1 MLEKFRAF
9 RDNPKSPWRFYI
21 FYIIVFCGGAV
32 NGSFMGLYLTE
43 IGVPVKTL
51 GVINGVTQIVSLFT
65 LPIMGRIADRA
76 KSKNLVMDIGY
87 IFTITVFCIFMVIR
101 NAVLV
106 VLIRF
111 LYSIIATPLGSVYD
125 TIAMEQAKLRGW
137 DYQPM
142 RWMGTLGYSVMS
154 YVSGFLLN
162 GDIATIFPIMIVC
175 YIATFI
181 SGLTLPVS
189 PNTMRVV
196 ASPNEPKSNESVY
209 SILKDRQVRNV
220 LIMFFIYSLAGTTNN
235 TYFGN
240 YSQSLGGTLTMIGI
254 AHAILGFSE
263 FPFHLGPGKRWLE
276 RIGLER
282 SMVMVL
288 LVGTFRWT
296 VCALTNNATVLMWT
310 MVLNGAMLVP
320 IIIGMSKFLFEHA
333 PEGLKVSAQTSL
345 RSTVSVIA
353 MLLADF
359 GGSAIFH
366 FIEKSGLNPYKGMY
380 ALMVPLSFAGAMI
393 GLFSLRKREAEAKEE
408 VSEQA

>member
-1 MLEKFRAF
+1 MRFKEF

-32 NGSFMGLYLTE
+32 QGSFMGLYLTE
-43 IGVPVKTL
+43 MGVPVQTL

-65 LPIMGRIADRA
+65 LPILGRIADRA
-76 KSKNLVMDIGY
+76 PSHNMVMDIGY
-87 IFTITVFCIFMVIR
+87 LITISVFTAFMFIR
-101 NAVLV
+101 NITTIVL
-106 VLIRF
+106 LRF
-111 LYSIIATPLGSVYD
+111 CYSIIATPLNSVYD
-125 TIAMEQAKLRGW
+125 TIAMEQSRLRGW

-154 YVSGFLLN
+154 YVSGFILN
-162 GDIATIFPIMIVC
+162 GEIKTIFPVMIVC

-181 SGLTLPVS
+181 VGLMLPVA
-189 PNTMRVV
+189 PRTMRVV
-196 ASPNEPKSNESVY
+196 ASPNEPKSKESVY

-240 YSQSLGGTLTMIGI
+240 YNQELGGTLTMIGI

-263 FPFHLGPGKRWLE
+263 FPFHLGPGKRWLQK
-276 RIGLER
+276 IGVER

-296 VCALTNNATVLMWT
+296 ICALTNNATVLMWT
-310 MVLNGAMLVP
+310 MALNGAMLVP
-320 IIIGMSKFLFEHA
+320 VIIGLSRFLFDHA
-333 PEGLKVSAQTSL
+333 PEGLKVTAQTSL

-353 MLLADF
+353 MLISDF
-359 GGSAIFH
+359 GGSAVFH
-366 FIEKSGLNPYKGMY
+366 LFERSGLNPYKGMY
-380 ALMVPLSFAGAMI
+380 WLMVPLSFIGAMI
-393 GLFSLRKREAEAKEE
+393 GLSSVRKRESEEKAEAA
-408 VSEQA
+408 V

>member
-1 MLEKFRAF
+1 MRFKEF

-32 NGSFMGLYLTE
+32 QGSFMGLYLTE
-43 IGVPVKTL
+43 MGVPVQTL

-65 LPIMGRIADRA
+65 LPILGRIADRA
-76 KSKNLVMDIGY
+76 PSHNMVMDIGY
-87 IFTITVFCIFMVIR
+87 LITISVFTAFMFIR
-101 NAVLV
+101 NITTIVL
-106 VLIRF
+106 LRF
-111 LYSIIATPLGSVYD
+111 CYSIIATPLNSVYD
-125 TIAMEQAKLRGW
+125 TIAMEQSRLRGW

-154 YVSGFLLN
+154 YVSGFILN
-162 GDIATIFPIMIVC
+162 GEIKTIFPVMIVC

-181 SGLTLPVS
+181 VGLMLPVA
-189 PNTMRVV
+189 PRTMRVV
-196 ASPNEPKSNESVY
+196 ASPNEPKSKESVY

-240 YSQSLGGTLTMIGI
+240 YNQELGGTLTMIGI

-263 FPFHLGPGKRWLE
+263 FPFHLGPGKRWLQK
-276 RIGLER
+276 IGVER

-296 VCALTNNATVLMWT
+296 ICALTNNATVLMWT

-320 IIIGMSKFLFEHA
+320 VIIGLSRFLFDHA
-333 PEGLKVSAQTSL
+333 PEGLKVTAQTSL

-353 MLLADF
+353 MLISDF
-359 GGSAIFH
+359 GGSAVFH
-366 FIEKSGLNPYKGMY
+366 LFERSGLNPYKGMY
-380 ALMVPLSFAGAMI
+380 WLMVPLSFIGAMI
-393 GLFSLRKREAEAKEE
+393 GLSSVRKRESQEKAEAA
-408 VSEQA
+408 V

>member
-1 MLEKFRAF
+1 MRFKEF

-32 NGSFMGLYLTE
+32 QGSFMGLYLTE
-43 IGVPVKTL
+43 MGVPVQTL

-65 LPIMGRIADRA
+65 LPILGRIADRA
-76 KSKNLVMDIGY
+76 PSHNMVMDIGY
-87 IFTITVFCIFMVIR
+87 LITISVFTAFMFIR
-101 NAVLV
+101 NITTIVL
-106 VLIRF
+106 LRF
-111 LYSIIATPLGSVYD
+111 CYSIIATPLNSVYD
-125 TIAMEQAKLRGW
+125 TIAMEQSRLRGW

-154 YVSGFLLN
+154 YVSGFILN
-162 GDIATIFPIMIVC
+162 GEIKTIFPVMIVC

-181 SGLTLPVS
+181 VGLMPPVA
-189 PNTMRVV
+189 PRTMRVV
-196 ASPNEPKSNESVY
+196 ASPNEPKGKESVY

-240 YSQSLGGTLTMIGI
+240 YNQELGGTLTMIGI

-263 FPFHLGPGKRWLE
+263 FPFHLGPGKRWLQK
-276 RIGLER
+276 IGVER

-296 VCALTNNATVLMWT
+296 ICALTNNATVLMWT
-310 MVLNGAMLVP
+310 MALNGAMLVP
-320 IIIGMSKFLFEHA
+320 VIIGLSKFLFDHA
-333 PEGLKVSAQTSL
+333 PEGLKVTAQTSL

-353 MLLADF
+353 MLISDF
-359 GGSAIFH
+359 GGSAVFH
-366 FIEKSGLNPYKGMY
+366 LFERSGLNPYKGMY
-380 ALMVPLSFAGAMI
+380 WLMVPLSFIGAMI
-393 GLFSLRKREAEAKEE
+393 GLSSVRKRESEEKAEAA
-408 VSEQA
+408 V

>member
-1 MLEKFRAF
+1 MAVKIFNK
-9 RDNPKSPWRFYI
+9 DDPKSPLI
-21 FYIIVFCGGAV
+21 FYVYYFVVYFGIAIQ
-32 NGSFMGLYLTE
+32 GSFLTLYLTE
-43 IGVPVKTL
+43 SGVPVKTIGL
-51 GVINGVTQIVSLFT
+51 INGVIQILSLFV
-65 LPIMGRIADRA
+65 LPVLGRIADRA
-76 KSKNLVMDIGY
+76 PTKNRVLCIELSISILTLFLMSKARDLIMIIAFRIAYAMFFTPISSVYEAITMEYCRKNGWEFGPIRMSGTIGY
-87 IFTITVFCIFMVIR
+87 
-101 NAVLV
+101 
-106 VLIRF
+106 
-111 LYSIIATPLGSVYD
+111 SI
-125 TIAMEQAKLRGW
+125 
-137 DYQPM
+137 
-142 RWMGTLGYSVMS
+142 MS
-154 YVSGFLLN
+154 FASGFGLKGN
-162 GDIATIFPIMIVC
+162 ISAIFPMLIVS
-175 YIATFI
+175 Y
-181 SGLTLPVS
+181 SMTLFLALLLPRSTRVERVVVS
-189 PNTMRVV
+189 PNEAKESDAKRVL
-196 ASPNEPKSNESVY
+196 SV
-209 SILKDRQVRNV
+209 LKDRQVRNV
-220 LIMFFIYSLAGTTNN
+220 MIMFFIYSLAGTTNN

-393 GLFSLRKREAEAKEE
+393 GLFSLRKREAETKEE
-408 VSEQA
+408 VTG

>member
-1 MLEKFRAF
+1 MRFKEF

-32 NGSFMGLYLTE
+32 QGSFMGLYLTE
-43 IGVPVKTL
+43 MGVPVQTL

-65 LPIMGRIADRA
+65 LPILGRIADRA
-76 KSKNLVMDIGY
+76 PSHNMVMDIGY
-87 IFTITVFCIFMVIR
+87 LITISVFTAFMFIR
-101 NAVLV
+101 NITTIVL
-106 VLIRF
+106 LRF
-111 LYSIIATPLGSVYD
+111 CYSIIATPLNSVYD
-125 TIAMEQAKLRGW
+125 TIAMEQSRLRGW

-154 YVSGFLLN
+154 YVSGFILN
-162 GDIATIFPIMIVC
+162 GEIKTIFPVMIVC

-181 SGLTLPVS
+181 VGLMLPVA
-189 PNTMRVV
+189 PRTMRVV
-196 ASPNEPKSNESVY
+196 ASPNEPKSKESVY

-240 YSQSLGGTLTMIGI
+240 YNQELGGTLTMIGI

-263 FPFHLGPGKRWLE
+263 FPFHLGPGKRWLQK
-276 RIGLER
+276 IGVER

-296 VCALTNNATVLMWT
+296 ICALTNNATVLMWT
-310 MVLNGAMLVP
+310 MALNGAMLVP
-320 IIIGMSKFLFEHA
+320 VIIGLSKFLFDHA
-333 PEGLKVSAQTSL
+333 PEGLKVTAQTSL

-353 MLLADF
+353 MLISDF
-359 GGSAIFH
+359 GGSAVFH
-366 FIEKSGLNPYKGMY
+366 LFERSGLNPYKGMY
-380 ALMVPLSFAGAMI
+380 WLMVPLSFIGAMI
-393 GLFSLRKREAEAKEE
+393 GLSSVRKRESQEKAEAA
-408 VSEQA
+408 V

>member
-1 MLEKFRAF
+1 MRFKEF

-32 NGSFMGLYLTE
+32 QGSFMGLYLTE
-43 IGVPVKTL
+43 MGVPVQTL

-65 LPIMGRIADRA
+65 LPILGRIADRA
-76 KSKNLVMDIGY
+76 PSHNMVMDIGY
-87 IFTITVFCIFMVIR
+87 LITISVFTAFMFIR
-101 NAVLV
+101 NITTIVL
-106 VLIRF
+106 LRF
-111 LYSIIATPLGSVYD
+111 CYSIIATPLNSVYD
-125 TIAMEQAKLRGW
+125 TIAMEQSRLRGW

-154 YVSGFLLN
+154 YVSGFILN
-162 GDIATIFPIMIVC
+162 GEIKTIFPVMIVC

-181 SGLTLPVS
+181 VGLMLPVA
-189 PNTMRVV
+189 PRTMRVV
-196 ASPNEPKSNESVY
+196 ASPNEPKSKESVY

-220 LIMFFIYSLAGTTNN
+220 LIMFFIYSLAGPTNN

-240 YSQSLGGTLTMIGI
+240 YNQELGGTLTMIGI

-263 FPFHLGPGKRWLE
+263 FPFHLGPGKRWLQK
-276 RIGLER
+276 IGVER

-296 VCALTNNATVLMWT
+296 ICALTNNATVLMWT

-320 IIIGMSKFLFEHA
+320 VIIGLSRFLFDHA
-333 PEGLKVSAQTSL
+333 PEGLKVTAQTSL

-353 MLLADF
+353 MLISDF
-359 GGSAIFH
+359 GGSAVFH
-366 FIEKSGLNPYKGMY
+366 LFERSGLNPYKGMY
-380 ALMVPLSFAGAMI
+380 WLMVPLSFIGAMI
-393 GLFSLRKREAEAKEE
+393 GLSSVRKRESQEKAEAA
-408 VSEQA
+408 V

>member
-1 MLEKFRAF
+1 MRFKEF

-32 NGSFMGLYLTE
+32 QGSFMGLYLTE
-43 IGVPVKTL
+43 MGVPVQTL

-65 LPIMGRIADRA
+65 LPILGRIADRA
-76 KSKNLVMDIGY
+76 PSHNMVMDIGY
-87 IFTITVFCIFMVIR
+87 MITISVFTAFMFIR
-101 NAVLV
+101 NITTIVL
-106 VLIRF
+106 LRF
-111 LYSIIATPLGSVYD
+111 CYSIIATPLNSVYD
-125 TIAMEQAKLRGW
+125 TIAMEQSRLRGW

-154 YVSGFLLN
+154 YVSGFILN
-162 GDIATIFPIMIVC
+162 GEIKTIFPVMIVC

-181 SGLTLPVS
+181 VGLMLPVA
-189 PNTMRVV
+189 PRTMRVV
-196 ASPNEPKSNESVY
+196 ASPNEPKSKESVY

-240 YSQSLGGTLTMIGI
+240 YNQELGGTLTMIGI

-263 FPFHLGPGKRWLE
+263 FPFHLGPGKRWLQK
-276 RIGLER
+276 IGVER

-296 VCALTNNATVLMWT
+296 ICALTNNATVLMWT

-320 IIIGMSKFLFEHA
+320 VIIGLSRFLFDHA
-333 PEGLKVSAQTSL
+333 PEGLKVTAQTSL

-353 MLLADF
+353 MLISDF
-359 GGSAIFH
+359 GGSAVFH
-366 FIEKSGLNPYKGMY
+366 LFERSGLNPYKGMY
-380 ALMVPLSFAGAMI
+380 WLMVPLSFIGAMI
-393 GLFSLRKREAEAKEE
+393 GLSSVRKRESEEKAEAA
-408 VSEQA
+408 V

>member
-1 MLEKFRAF
+1 MFKIF

-32 NGSFMGLYLTE
+32 QGSFMGLYLTE
-43 IGVPVKTL
+43 MGVPVKTL
-51 GVINGVTQIVSLFT
+51 GIINGVTQIVSLIT
-65 LPIMGRIADRA
+65 LPILGRIADRA
-76 KSKNLVMDIGY
+76 RSKNLVMDIGY
-87 IFTITVFCIFMVIR
+87 IITITVFCLFMVIKSVWLI
-101 NAVLV
+101 VL
-106 VLIRF
+106 LRF

-142 RWMGTLGYSVMS
+142 RWMGTLGYSIMS
-154 YVSGFLLN
+154 YVSGFLLD

-181 SGLTLPVS
+181 VGLTLPVS
-189 PNTMRVV
+189 PNTMRVM
-196 ASPNEPKSNESVY
+196 ASPNAPKESGNVY

-220 LIMFFIYSLAGTTNN
+220 LIMFFVYSLAGTTNN

-240 YSQSLGGTLTMIGI
+240 YALSLGGTLTMIGI

-296 VCALTNNATVLMWT
+296 ICALTDNATVLMWT
-310 MVLNGAMLVP
+310 MALNGVMLVP

-353 MLLADF
+353 MLVADF

-366 FIEKSGLNPYKGMY
+366 LFETLGFNPYKGMY
-380 ALMVPLSFAGAMI
+380 MLMIPLSFTGAMI
-393 GLFSLRKREAEAKEE
+393 GLSSLKKREAEEATAQ
-408 VSEQA
+408 S

>member
-1 MLEKFRAF
+1 MRFKEF

-32 NGSFMGLYLTE
+32 QGSFMGLYLTE
-43 IGVPVKTL
+43 MGVPVQTL

-65 LPIMGRIADRA
+65 LPILGRIADRA
-76 KSKNLVMDIGY
+76 PSHNMVMDIGY
-87 IFTITVFCIFMVIR
+87 LITISVFTAFMFIR
-101 NAVLV
+101 NITTIVL
-106 VLIRF
+106 LRF
-111 LYSIIATPLGSVYD
+111 CYSIIATPLNSVYD
-125 TIAMEQAKLRGW
+125 TIAMEQSRLRGW

-154 YVSGFLLN
+154 YVSGFILN
-162 GDIATIFPIMIVC
+162 GEIKTIFPVMIVC

-181 SGLTLPVS
+181 VGLMLPVA
-189 PNTMRVV
+189 PRTMRVV
-196 ASPNEPKSNESVY
+196 ASPNEPKGKESVY

-240 YSQSLGGTLTMIGI
+240 YNQELGGTLTMIGI

-263 FPFHLGPGKRWLE
+263 FPFHLGPGKRWLQK
-276 RIGLER
+276 IGVER

-296 VCALTNNATVLMWT
+296 ICALTNNATVLMWT
-310 MVLNGAMLVP
+310 MALNGAMLVP
-320 IIIGMSKFLFEHA
+320 VIIGLSKFLFDHA
-333 PEGLKVSAQTSL
+333 PEGLKVTAQTSL

-353 MLLADF
+353 MLISDF
-359 GGSAIFH
+359 GGSAVFH
-366 FIEKSGLNPYKGMY
+366 LFERSGLNPYKGMY
-380 ALMVPLSFAGAMI
+380 WLMVPLSFIGAMI
-393 GLFSLRKREAEAKEE
+393 GLSSVRKRESEEKAEAA
-408 VSEQA
+408 V